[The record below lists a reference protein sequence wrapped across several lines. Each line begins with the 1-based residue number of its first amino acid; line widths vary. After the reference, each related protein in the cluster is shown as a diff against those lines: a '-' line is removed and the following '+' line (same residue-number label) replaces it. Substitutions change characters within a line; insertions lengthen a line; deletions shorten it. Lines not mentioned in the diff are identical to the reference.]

1 MKGQRPAVG
10 RKARP
15 TRAQLIMA
23 YATMAK
29 TSVDTGVRNGKGRVV
44 YQGPRG
50 GRFVRVKG
58 RKVYRVK
65 A

>member
-1 MKGQRPAVG
+1 MK
-10 RKARP
+10 KARP

-29 TSVDTGVRNGKGRVV
+29 ANVNTGVRDKKGRVV
-44 YQGPRG
+44 FQGPRG

-58 RKVYRVK
+58 GRKMYSVSK
-65 A
+65 

>member
-1 MKGQRPAVG
+1 MK
-10 RKARP
+10 KARP

-29 TSVDTGVRNGKGRVV
+29 SNVNTGVRDKKGRVV
-44 YQGPRG
+44 FQGPRG

-58 RKVYRVK
+58 GRKMYSVSK
-65 A
+65 

>member
-1 MKGQRPAVG
+1 MKQKKTA
-10 RKARP
+10 P

-29 TSVDTGVRNGKGRVV
+29 TNMNTGVRNSKGRVV

-58 RKVYRVK
+58 RKVYRVS

>member
-1 MKGQRPAVG
+1 MKGKTAT
-10 RKARP
+10 RP
-15 TRAQLIMA
+15 TRGQLIMA
-23 YATMAK
+23 FATMAK
-29 TSVDTGVRNGKGRVV
+29 TNVNTGVRNSKGRVV

-58 RKVYRVK
+58 RKVYSVK